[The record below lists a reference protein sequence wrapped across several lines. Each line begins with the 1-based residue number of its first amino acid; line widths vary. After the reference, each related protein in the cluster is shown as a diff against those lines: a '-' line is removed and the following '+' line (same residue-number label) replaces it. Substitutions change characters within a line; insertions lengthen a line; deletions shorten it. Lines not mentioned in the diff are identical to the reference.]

1 MDPKEKENLDHE
13 QSDEPTAETA
23 DMADAEAAEELAA
36 ADEESNSVA
45 PTSDEVIG
53 SLTDEL
59 KELEDR
65 HLRLVAEFDNFR
77 KRTIRERAQQTER
90 AQAELVKLLLE
101 SLDDLA
107 RVSHMSSGEHKAAAI
122 LEGVQLVE
130 SKLLRAL
137 EAAGLTAIEAVG
149 QPFDPQL
156 HDALVT
162 VSTDEPDQDD
172 VVSQEIARGY
182 LFKDALLRPS
192 LVEVK
197 KYRPAAGADQ

>member
-1 MDPKEKENLDHE
+1 MNPEKKDKPDHE
-13 QSDEPTAETA
+13 LPDQPPA
-23 DMADAEAAEELAA
+23 DMADPIPIEDLAA
-36 ADEESNSVA
+36 AEAESGTQA
-45 PTSDEVIG
+45 PTPDEVIG
-53 SLTDEL
+53 ALTDEL
-59 KELEDR
+59 GELEDR

-77 KRTIRERAQQTER
+77 KRTVRERAQHTER
-90 AQAELVKLLLE
+90 AQAELVKQLLE

-137 EAAGLTAIEAVG
+137 EAAGLKPIDAVG
-149 QPFDPQL
+149 RPFDPQV
-156 HDALVT
+156 HEALVT
-162 VSTDEPDQDD
+162 VATDQADQDD

-182 LFKDALLRPS
+182 LFKDALLRPA

-197 KYRPAAGADQ
+197 KYQPAADADQG